1 MHRGHRCLD
10 VELRARHGGAVVDE
24 RAGLRAGGSSQVDAS
39 DHGDQSRSGRP
50 RPPAVR
56 RYAGTAAAVRLD
68 DVSATLPMFPLGSV
82 LFPGVIVPLRVFE
95 DRYRALVHHLIR
107 EPDPAHRLFGSVG
120 IREGYEVGDHGA
132 QSLFRVGCRLQLTD
146 VEAHEDGTFDIVAVG
161 RDRIRLDR
169 LDTTGPFPAGEV
181 ATMPP
186 AESEVDPAVIQRAL
200 ALFTAYRAAV
210 TPYRGDPHP
219 GDLPRDPTYL
229 SWTLAAVAPLAM
241 PDRQALLESDD
252 TTGRLLMVSEMLRSE
267 LRAMNAIPSL
277 PATEVARTRWSPN

>member
-1 MHRGHRCLD
+1 
-10 VELRARHGGAVVDE
+10 VD
-24 RAGLRAGGSSQVDAS
+24 
-39 DHGDQSRSGRP
+39 
-50 RPPAVR
+50 
-56 RYAGTAAAVRLD
+56 
-68 DVSATLPMFPLGSV
+68 ATLPMFPLGTV
-82 LFPGVIVPLRVFE
+82 LFPGVVVPLRVFE
-95 DRYRALVHHLIR
+95 DRYRALIHHLIR

-132 QSLFRVGCRLQLTD
+132 QSLFRVGTRLQLTD

-169 LDTTGPFPAGEV
+169 LDTTGPFPAGHVETV
-181 ATMPP
+181 PSIDAT
-186 AESEVDPAVIQRAL
+186 VDPDIVAATL

-210 TPYRGDPHP
+210 TPFRGDPHP

-229 SWTLAAVAPLAM
+229 SWTLAAVAPFAM
-241 PDRQALLESDD
+241 PDRQSLLESDD
-252 TTGRLLMVSEMLRSE
+252 TEERLVLVADLLRSE